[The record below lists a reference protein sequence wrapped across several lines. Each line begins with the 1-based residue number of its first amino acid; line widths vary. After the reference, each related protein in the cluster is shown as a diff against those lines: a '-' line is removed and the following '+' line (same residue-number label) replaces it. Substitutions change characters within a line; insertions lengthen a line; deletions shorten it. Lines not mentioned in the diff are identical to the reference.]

1 MGDYYGYLILGIFAF
16 IFIGISVIVSKK
28 FPAEGV
34 DDFVAAGRGIP
45 SALIAASVMVSWVW
59 TTTLMGSAEAGM
71 NFGISGGLNYA
82 WGNAVPFFILI
93 PMVMHLRKKM
103 PKCTTFT
110 EFIEQR
116 YNRTTSKVFF
126 LFGVGVIIYV
136 LVAQAVGIGIA
147 RQQAGRH
154 CTHHAQQKIQ
164 VEAEVAPLFFQR
176 APDEPGEV
184 DAQDDAERPAARKR
198 HEHKGDDPPD
208 LTHQQGRAAQAQIK
222 RDILIDE
229 QFHSIDQDLRTHQD
243 RDEVRDADAA
253 ILPLQF
259 G

>member
-93 PMVMHLRKKM
+93 PMVSIYERKCQSAQ
-103 PKCTTFT
+103 PLQNLSNSDT
-110 EFIEQR
+110 IEQHLK
-116 YNRTTSKVFF
+116 YSSCS
-126 LFGVGVIIYV
+126 
-136 LVAQAVGIGIA
+136 A
-147 RQQAGRH
+147 
-154 CTHHAQQKIQ
+154 
-164 VEAEVAPLFFQR
+164 
-176 APDEPGEV
+176 
-184 DAQDDAERPAARKR
+184 
-198 HEHKGDDPPD
+198 
-208 LTHQQGRAAQAQIK
+208 
-222 RDILIDE
+222 
-229 QFHSIDQDLRTHQD
+229 
-243 RDEVRDADAA
+243 
-253 ILPLQF
+253 
-259 G
+259 